1 MGGDDGGDEAPIVG
15 LPYPERDAFHIKAIQ
30 PDFWPNKDEFVANA
44 TGGVAMNVVW
54 DIWEPQRKNP
64 PCSGN
69 EVEYDNHCF
78 RIHTGVDDAIRDWT
92 SRGVIVTA
100 IVYGTPAWA
109 RTGNTGCSP
118 ISPAF
123 ERFCTPDNPADY
135 ARFAGMISQRYDG
148 LHGNGRIADFVIH
161 NEVNSNIWW
170 DIGCGQGVPC
180 DQNAWIQSY
189 VDNYAAAYDLIKTY
203 QSEAKVLLSFEH
215 HFDYEYD
222 RPADDNAMLSVKT
235 FVETFAARIG
245 DRDWKIAYHP
255 YAPDLLRPEFGPL
268 DLPKVT
274 YGNPGVLMAWLRQT
288 FPNDPHAWEV
298 EFTESG
304 INSSA
309 SGSSET
315 AQADAVCKTFINTL
329 GTPGVT
335 NYVYHRMRDNV
346 DEGELQL
353 GLVRSDDSYKPAW
366 AVWAECNHPPQL
378 SCGFEDLPYT
388 RLRRYVKSYTITDR
402 HWASTRLPPED
413 FVEEASWKLHREPQ
427 PGTALLYECL
437 VEQAWPGPH
446 TFLSFDLDCEGRL
459 NLGPVGYI
467 YQTQQPGTV
476 ALYRCAHSTVTDHFI
491 STDPACEGHT
501 VEQLL
506 GYAVQ

>member
-1 MGGDDGGDEAPIVG
+1 
-15 LPYPERDAFHIKAIQ
+15 
-30 PDFWPNKDEFVANA
+30 
-44 TGGVAMNVVW
+44 MNIVW
-54 DIWEPQRKNP
+54 DIWEPVFKAP
-64 PCSGN
+64 PCGGN
-69 EVEYDNHCF
+69 EVEYDGHCF
-78 RIHTGVDDAIRDWT
+78 RIHTGADEAIREWT
-92 SRGVIVTA
+92 ARGVIVTA
-100 IVYGTPAWA
+100 IVYGTPEWA
-109 RTGNTGCSP
+109 RIGNTGCSP

-123 ERFCTPDNPADY
+123 ERFCTPDDPADY
-135 ARFAGMISQRYDG
+135 GRFAGMIAQRYDG

-180 DQNAWIQSY
+180 DQDAWIQSY

-215 HFDYEYD
+215 HFDYDYD
-222 RPADDNAMLSVKT
+222 RPSDDNAMLSVKT
-235 FVETFAARIG
+235 FLETFHQRIG
-245 DRDWKIAYHP
+245 DRDWMVAYHP
-255 YAPDLLRPEFGPL
+255 YAPDLMRPEFGPL

-274 YGNPGVLMAWLRQT
+274 YGNMGVLLAWLRQT

-298 EFTESG
+298 QFTESG
-304 INSSA
+304 INSSTP
-309 SGSSET
+309 SSSEA

-335 NYVYHRMRDNV
+335 NYIYHRMRDNI

-353 GLVRSDDSYKPAW
+353 GLVRSDDSYKQAW
-366 AVWAECNHPPQL
+366 AVWALCNHIYDNPPDL

-388 RLRRYVKSYTITDR
+388 RLRRSVKDYTWTNR
-402 HWASTRLPPED
+402 HWASSRLPPEG

-427 PGTALLYECL
+427 PGTRLLYECM
-437 VEQAWPGPH
+437 VYQAWPGEH
-446 TFLSFDLDCEGRL
+446 TFLSFDLDCEGQQ

-467 YQTQQPGTV
+467 YETQQPGTV

-491 STDPACEGHT
+491 SEDPNCEGQT